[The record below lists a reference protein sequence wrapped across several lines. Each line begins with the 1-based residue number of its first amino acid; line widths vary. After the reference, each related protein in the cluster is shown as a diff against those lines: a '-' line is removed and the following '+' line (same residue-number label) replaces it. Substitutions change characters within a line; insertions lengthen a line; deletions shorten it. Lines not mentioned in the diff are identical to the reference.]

1 MARDVAEEELG
12 MGPGGGA
19 HDLPPLPSI
28 SSRRSMGKA
37 AVAAVLPFFASDARD
52 ARVKTVPGHRWCGV
66 KPT

>member
-19 HDLPPLPSI
+19 HDLPPLSSI

-37 AVAAVLPFFASDARD
+37 AVAAVLPFFASEAR
-52 ARVKTVPGHRWCGV
+52 AMRE
-66 KPT
+66 